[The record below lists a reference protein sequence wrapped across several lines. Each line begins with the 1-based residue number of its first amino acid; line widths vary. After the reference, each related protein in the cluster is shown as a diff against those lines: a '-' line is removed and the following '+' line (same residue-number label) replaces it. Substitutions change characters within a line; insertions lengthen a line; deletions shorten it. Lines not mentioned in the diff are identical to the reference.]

1 MITKVS
7 SILRQK
13 TIDNVLSVTPDTPV
27 IEALEIMSENNI
39 GALLIIE
46 NEELKGIF
54 SERDYARKGIIQGRK
69 AKSTPMSEVM
79 TSNVFTVKTDSNIKD
94 CMELMSEKH
103 FRHLPVVN
111 DDGKAVGVLSV
122 GDIVTA
128 LIKEQRQH
136 IKFLERYISG

>member
-13 TIDNVLSVTPDTPV
+13 EIHEVLSVTPETTV
-27 IEALEIMSENNI
+27 IEALEIMSKYNI

-46 NEELKGIF
+46 NEILKGIF
-54 SERDYARKGIIQGRK
+54 SERDYARKGIIKGRK
-69 AKSTPMSEVM
+69 AKSTPMTEVM
-79 TSNVFTVKTDSNIKD
+79 TTNVFTVKQTANIKD

-103 FRHLPVVN
+103 FRHLPVVT
-111 DDGKAVGVLSV
+111 DEGKVIGVLSV
-122 GDIVTA
+122 GDIVIA